1 MSKEGSVSHI
11 NKRQTCQR
19 IYLTLSSLWLQGGSQ
34 TSPSPPPS
42 AVATDEERGETKRAR
57 QRKRKDPEVVDERT
71 MRMQKRMVRLAQISL
86 VVLIPSV
93 LLRIADLSRYPVY
106 NVAQQLRCAESAK
119 FLHLFGLQGQQLCG
133 VCHASCCVI
142 GARFCLSCCVPDTA
156 CVCHVGEEP

>member
-71 MRMQKRMVRLAQISL
+71 MRMQKRMVCLAQISL
-86 VVLIPSV
+86 LVLIPSV
-93 LLRIADLSRYPVY
+93 LLRIAELSLVPSI
-106 NVAQQLRCAESAK
+106 RCSSAAEM
-119 FLHLFGLQGQQLCG
+119 C
-133 VCHASCCVI
+133 
-142 GARFCLSCCVPDTA
+142 
-156 CVCHVGEEP
+156 